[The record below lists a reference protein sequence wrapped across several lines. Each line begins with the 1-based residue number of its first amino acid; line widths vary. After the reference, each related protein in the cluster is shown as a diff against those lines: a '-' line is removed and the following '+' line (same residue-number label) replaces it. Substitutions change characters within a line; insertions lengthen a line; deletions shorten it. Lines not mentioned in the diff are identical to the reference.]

1 MLTSFPPSARLI
13 SNSAQFSMTVYS
25 AEIATQSVPLV
36 IALGIL
42 ILGFSAVEMLIDVVA
57 PPERQ
62 HGQTE
67 SKADVKCM
75 AGIEDSIKSG
85 SGGVELTTAYE
96 KSANQIWEGVQ
107 VEEMRTCCG
116 Y

>member
-57 PPERQ
+57 PPQRQ
-62 HGQTE
+62 HGEKETE
-67 SKADVKCM
+67 ADVEGMVK
-75 AGIEDSIKSG
+75 IEDNIKSEN
-85 SGGVELTTAYE
+85 GGVELTTAYE
-96 KSANQIWEGVQ
+96 RSANQMWLGVR